1 MKIIMILAT
10 GTLLTF
16 PTVEGVNPDCF
27 SQDYSIMEK
36 ENERTR
42 IKN

>member
-16 PTVEGVNPDCF
+16 STEKHEAFDCLE
-27 SQDYSIMEK
+27 QGKIIL
-36 ENERTR
+36 EN
-42 IKN
+42 IS